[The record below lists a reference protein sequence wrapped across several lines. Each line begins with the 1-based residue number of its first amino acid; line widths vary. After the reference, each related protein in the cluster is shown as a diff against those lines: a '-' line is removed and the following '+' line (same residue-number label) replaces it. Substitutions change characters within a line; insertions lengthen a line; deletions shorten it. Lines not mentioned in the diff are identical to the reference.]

1 MLALNTVYN
10 MDCVEGL
17 ANLDDGSINSCVT
30 SPPYWSHRRYDIESI
45 FGMEPTPQE
54 YVANLVKV
62 FRDVRRVLRDDG
74 VLWLNL
80 GDTYVGSWGNAG
92 HRPEL
97 DGTPSHQRAKNT
109 TYTKRKGW
117 DNRRERPPSSYKL
130 PGLKK
135 KDLIGVPW
143 RVALALQDDG
153 WYLRNDCIWAK
164 PNPASESVRDRMV
177 RSHEYFFHLTKS
189 RRYYFDTDAVK
200 EPTADGTGTRYRRTV
215 WQVGVNTRRSTHTA
229 AFPDDLVTPC
239 ILSSCPEGGV
249 VLDPFM
255 GSGTVGRV
263 AKKLNRQFVGFEL
276 NPDYYRECVAA
287 LTAV

>member
-1 MLALNTVYN
+1 
-10 MDCVEGL
+10 
-17 ANLDDGSINSCVT
+17 
-30 SPPYWSHRRYDIESI
+30 
-45 FGMEPTPQE
+45 MEPTPQE

-189 RRYYFDTDAVK
+189 KRYYFDTDAVK

-215 WQVGVNTRRSTHTA
+215 WQVGVNTRRSSHTA
-229 AFPDDLVTPC
+229 AFPDDLIAPC

-276 NPDYYRECVAA
+276 NTEYYQECVKT
-287 LTAV
+287 LML

>member
-30 SPPYWSHRRYDIESI
+30 SPPYWSHRRYDIDSV

-80 GDTYVGSWGNAG
+80 GDTYAGSWGNAG

-97 DGTPSHQRAKNT
+97 DRTPSHQRAKNT

-117 DNRRERPPSSYKL
+117 DNRRERPPSSYTL

-143 RVALALQDDG
+143 RVALAMQDDG

-189 RRYYFDTDAVK
+189 KRYYFDTDAVK

-215 WQVGVNTRRSTHTA
+215 WQVGVNTRRSSHTA
-229 AFPDDLVTPC
+229 AFPDDLIAPC

-249 VLDPFM
+249 VIDPFM

-263 AKKLNRQFVGFEL
+263 AKRLNRQYIGFEL
-276 NPDYYRECVAA
+276 NTEYYQECVKA
-287 LTAV
+287 LML